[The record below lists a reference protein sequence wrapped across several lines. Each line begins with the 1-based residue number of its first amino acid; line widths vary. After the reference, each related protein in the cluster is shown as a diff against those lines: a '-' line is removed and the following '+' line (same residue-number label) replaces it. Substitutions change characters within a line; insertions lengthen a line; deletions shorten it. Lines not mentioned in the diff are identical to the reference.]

1 MCVAWD
7 FVTEQ
12 RERVVLASLESGQLR
27 GSDITQ
33 VGRDGNQY
41 DSGDTG
47 ESDESEMAVWQMFQC
62 RCGLWPDITQ
72 YQEMPLYVQ
81 GRVTQLMLM
90 LQMFCTG
97 DWRPP
102 HSTGQ
107 SDYKQAVS

>member
-1 MCVAWD
+1 M
-7 FVTEQ
+7 
-12 RERVVLASLESGQLR
+12 LASLESGQLR

-47 ESDESEMAVWQMFQC
+47 ERDESEMAVWQMFQC
-62 RCGLWPDITQ
+62 WCGLWPDVTQ

-81 GRVTQLMLM
+81 GRVTQLVLM